1 MKLVEWFIKPE
12 TYEKVEIFEDSD
24 GNRITKAYAL
34 DQTAEGTGGLV
45 SGRWPSKYKESTT
58 IYPSSASTY
67 PPDSTGRYIKPKSP
81 NEEWNSAGTFPS
93 TRSSTEEYYHRAKEA
108 EIILLGKTATEWAL
122 IEHENIE
129 LKAKVQELE
138 KFIEGSM
145 EELMEGVKDA
155 G

>member
-67 PPDSTGRYIKPKSP
+67 PPDSTGRYTLSQ
-81 NEEWNSAGTFPS
+81 
-93 TRSSTEEYYHRAKEA
+93 EA
-108 EIILLGKTATEWAL
+108 EIILLGKTAKEWAL